1 LKRVARILPLL
12 SILGLASCFGSTVSN
27 LFVTDVDVTPGNPS
41 IVIAGTQA
49 FILNVTFV
57 DGTTDHENPNATTW
71 TSSNTAVATI
81 NRMGI
86 ATGVAPGTTTI
97 GGSFQGNVAHTVLTV
112 TNLQPGI
119 AVRGDSSTLFVTN
132 LARQQQLEFAANKL
146 SDSITVLSSDDNA
159 GADETA
165 SASDSARGTATAG
178 NSAADAAHNSSI
190 AGEGSASAAFSVH
203 PEHGPAWLAVD
214 PTGKFLFVVNHTSE
228 SVSVFSIDW
237 KNAALNAV
245 AGSPIRDVGAK
256 PLSIAIDADG
266 AGLSISHLENK
277 EISRFHIDILN
288 GALTPELQ

>member
-1 LKRVARILPLL
+1 M
-12 SILGLASCFGSTVSN
+12 SN

-57 DGTTDHENPNATTW
+57 DGSTDHENPNATTW

-119 AVRGDSSTLFVTN
+119 AVRGDSSTLIVTN

-146 SDSITVLSSDDNA
+146 SDSITVLSSANISDGA
-159 GADETA
+159 G
-165 SASDSARGTATAG
+165 DSAVAGETDGARSIPMERDDAG
-178 NSAADAAHNSSI
+178 NP
-190 AGEGSASAAFSVH
+190 AFSVH
-203 PEHGPAWLAVD
+203 PEQGPAWLAVD
-214 PTGKFLFVVNHTSE
+214 PSGKFLFVVNQTSE
-228 SVSVFSIDW
+228 SVSVFAIDW
-237 KNAALNAV
+237 KNGALSAV
-245 AGSPIRDVGAK
+245 DGSPIRDVGAK

-277 EISRFHIDILN
+277 EISRFRIDILN
-288 GALTPELQ
+288 GGLNPELQ

>member
-1 LKRVARILPLL
+1 L

-27 LFVTDVDVTPGNPS
+27 LFVTSVDVTPANPS

-57 DGTTDHENPNATTW
+57 DGTTDHENPNDTTW

-132 LARQQQLEFAANKL
+132 LATQQRLQFAANKL
-146 SDSITVLSSDDNA
+146 SDSVTISSGDDNA
-159 GADETA
+159 DAGETA
-165 SASDSARGTATAG
+165 SGGASAT
-178 NSAADAAHNSSI
+178 DAARNSSLERD
-190 AGEGSASAAFSVH
+190 GLTSAAFSVH
-203 PEHGPAWLAVD
+203 PEQGPAWIAVD
-214 PTGKFLFVVNHTSE
+214 PAGKFLFVVNQTSE

-237 KNAALNAV
+237 KNTALNAV

-256 PLSIAIDADG
+256 PLSVAVDADG
-266 AGLSISHLENK
+266 EHVSVSHLENK
-277 EISRFHIDILN
+277 DVSRFRIDVLN
-288 GALTPELQ
+288 GALTPEQQ